1 MKRIILSLAIA
12 ACAVTASGQPERGT
26 FSIIPRVGVAIAN
39 ISNESFVYDEK
50 FSSSTGKYREGLTA
64 GIDVQYQ
71 ASDMLAYS
79 LGISFTRQGC
89 KYDDSDL
96 STATPGNYTGYSNVR
111 NSLDYLS
118 VPLVGHLY
126 FAPGLS
132 LNAGVQVG
140 FLLRSKL
147 SLDKADLTVNK
158 DGSYTFTSEA
168 QHVESSSM
176 NLNKKVDFSI
186 PVGLSFEYA
195 NVVVDLRYNIGLT
208 KIYKSVL
215 IDNACRNK
223 VFALTVGY
231 KLDL

>member
-1 MKRIILSLAIA
+1 M
-12 ACAVTASGQPERGT
+12 
-26 FSIIPRVGVAIAN
+26 
-39 ISNESFVYDEK
+39 
-50 FSSSTGKYREGLTA
+50 
-64 GIDVQYQ
+64 
-71 ASDMLAYS
+71 
-79 LGISFTRQGC
+79 
-89 KYDDSDL
+89 
-96 STATPGNYTGYSNVR
+96 
-111 NSLDYLS
+111 
-118 VPLVGHLY
+118 
-126 FAPGLS
+126 
-132 LNAGVQVG
+132 
-140 FLLRSKL
+140 LRSKL

-195 NVVVDLRYNIGLT
+195 NVVVALRYNMGLT

-215 IDNACRNK
+215 TDNACRNK

>member
-96 STATPGNYTGYSNVR
+96 STANPGTYTGYSNVR
-111 NSLDYLS
+111 NNLDYLN
-118 VPLVGHLY
+118 VPLMGHLY

-132 LNAGVQVG
+132 LNTGVQMG
-140 FLLRSKL
+140 FLLHG
-147 SLDKADLTVNK
+147 SLAFDMADVTINK
-158 DGSYTFTSEA
+158 DGSYTYTSKAE
-168 QHVESSSM
+168 HVENSSTD
-176 NLNKKVDFSI
+176 LNKKVDFSI
-186 PVGLSFEYA
+186 PVGVSFEYA
-195 NVVVDLRYNIGLT
+195 NVVVDFRYNIGLT

-215 IDNACRNK
+215 NDINSRNK